1 MKKLTRKLFISVLVA
16 VFAFVALGT
25 STYAWITLS
34 NNAEV
39 NAFEAKVEAGE
50 AGIELSENY
59 KAPDSTLTGDALAA
73 AKQTA
78 IEAATW
84 KTSLTLSKD
93 FTTTLLNDLTMDFT
107 NDGMTFSD
115 YVAQYDETSGKNSMV
130 KTTANVVANE
140 DYIEFSIWMKRTNST
155 NDSGTTTVKV
165 NGAKVVFETVGD
177 PEATFTYAGNT
188 AQNLLAINAAR
199 LSITGNTGTDYKAKT
214 VIYEQKVDDKVDAE
228 LRNTAGWDIA
238 TGFAHKYAASQ
249 DIEIGTEVPKY
260 EAKQSENSANDSGNI
275 ITLTGNDP
283 VEIKVRVWIEGWDN
297 ECHAQILTQS
307 FKVAF
312 GFEIANN

>member
-39 NAFEAKVEAGE
+39 NAFEAKIEAGE
-50 AGIELSENY
+50 AGIELSEDY
-59 KAPDSTLTGDALAA
+59 TGNVE
-73 AKQTA
+73 T
-78 IEAATW
+78 ATW
-84 KTSLTLSKD
+84 KTSLTLTKD
-93 FTTTLLNDLTMDFT
+93 FTTTLLNDLTMDFAT
-107 NDGMTFSD
+107 DGMIFSD
-115 YVAQYDETSGKNSMV
+115 YVATYDEALGKNSME
-130 KTTANVVANE
+130 KTTDGVVVNE

-155 NDSGTTTVKV
+155 DDTATTTVKV
-165 NGAKVVFETVGD
+165 NGAKVAFETVGD
-177 PEATFTYAGNT
+177 PVATFTYAGGN

-199 LSITGNTGTDYKAKT
+199 LSITGNTGADYAAKT
-214 VIYEQKVDDKVDAE
+214 AIYEQKIDNTLVEEK
-228 LRNTAGWDIA
+228 RNTTGWDSA
-238 TGFAHKYAASQ
+238 NGFAHKYAASQ
-249 DIEIGTEVPKY
+249 DIAIGDDTPEYV
-260 EAKQSENSANDSGNI
+260 AKQSENGDNDSEGI
-275 ITLTGNDP
+275 ITLTGNTP

-312 GFEIANN
+312 GFEIVG